1 MESVLGNAYIYWIIT
16 GAIGLMIGALGW
28 FVKRQRDKD
37 DRRME
42 RIEQAQARD
51 HEHLERTLRELPLTY
66 TLREE
71 FLRVTSLQT
80 NKIDKVT
87 DMLGEIGKGVAALT
101 AREDKS

>member
-1 MESVLGNAYIYWIIT
+1 MDSVLGNAYIYWVIT
-16 GAIGLMIGALGW
+16 GAIGLMIGALSW

-71 FLRVTSLQT
+71 FLRVTGQQT
-80 NKIDKVT
+80 NKIDKLM
-87 DMLGEIGKGVAALT
+87 DMVGEVGKGVSALA
-101 AREDKS
+101 AREDKQ

>member
-1 MESVLGNAYIYWIIT
+1 MPKCKNTTPLGSAIRLKLIEEKHME
-16 GAIGLMIGALGW
+16 
-28 FVKRQRDKD
+28 Q
-37 DRRME
+37 
-42 RIEQAQARD
+42 IEQAQARD

-80 NKIDKVT
+80 NKIDKLT
-87 DMLGEIGKGVAALT
+87 DMVGEIGKGVAALT

>member
-1 MESVLGNAYIYWIIT
+1 MEQLMGNAYVYWIIT
-16 GAIGLMIGALGW
+16 GVIALMVGALIW
-28 FVKRQRDKD
+28 FLKRNIDKTD
-37 DRRME
+37 KRME
-42 RIEQAQARD
+42 QIEQAQARD

-80 NKIDKVT
+80 NKIDKLT
-87 DMLGEIGKGVAALT
+87 DMVGEIGKGVAVLT